1 MGEMGHTERLT
12 ARARSVGWDQRGE
25 EAAGTLQYRRP
36 REAMLTGKPSMR
48 DRALSAIACS
58 TSNGGGVYAVC
69 ERRMIVVSER
79 AQ

>member
-1 MGEMGHTERLT
+1 MGEMGRTEDAW
-12 ARARSVGWDQRGE
+12 ARQGIVWDQRGG

-48 DRALSAIACS
+48 DKALSAIACS
-58 TSNGGGVYAVC
+58 TSNGGGVYAVF

>member
-1 MGEMGHTERLT
+1 MYQET
-12 ARARSVGWDQRGE
+12 ARARGIVWDQRGGE
-25 EAAGTLQYRRP
+25 AEAAGTLQYRRP

-58 TSNGGGVYAVC
+58 TSNGGGVYAVF